1 MSSSSS
7 GKSILSTRKL
17 ILFCIAWA
25 VFSLVFFLLFSV
37 PSPGQSLPDWYFLGI
52 TFLETGAFA
61 IACALCLRNWKSAQ
75 IVSGRGVWLAIGLGL
90 LSYTLGNVLF
100 FFWGNVWG
108 LDPAVSLGDFFYIIS
123 YLFLAWGMLQAV
135 LPRRLNLEIS
145 QWFIIAGVGLGGV
158 ALAVFL
164 TYFASV
170 ETAMIPGINQPAYAQ
185 ESVPVDSVPLETEE
199 VPISP
204 PEVVPGIADEE
215 IVDEEDASNAPGV
228 IVFLDQVLSPLEDV
242 AGILYL
248 IGDCVLVIIAT
259 TLLVAFWGGRFSQ
272 SWKLI
277 AIAAFCLYIAD
288 MFFAYNVGLDTY
300 EEGRLWEVFWT
311 FSAIFFALGAAVEY
325 EISTKSRRTS
335 RRRRS

>member
-1 MSSSSS
+1 
-7 GKSILSTRKL
+7 
-17 ILFCIAWA
+17 
-25 VFSLVFFLLFSV
+25 
-37 PSPGQSLPDWYFLGI
+37 
-52 TFLETGAFA
+52 
-61 IACALCLRNWKSAQ
+61 
-75 IVSGRGVWLAIGLGL
+75 
-90 LSYTLGNVLF
+90 
-100 FFWGNVWG
+100 
-108 LDPAVSLGDFFYIIS
+108 
-123 YLFLAWGMLQAV
+123 
-135 LPRRLNLEIS
+135 
-145 QWFIIAGVGLGGV
+145 
-158 ALAVFL
+158 
-164 TYFASV
+164 ASV

-185 ESVPVDSVPLETEE
+185 ASVPVDSVPVETQE

-204 PEVVPGIADEE
+204 PEIAPEE